1 MVITPALV
9 IDTTSDFA
17 PGSMSF
23 VAPLGRFTFTPC
35 RDAVSTMTLD
45 DTMKMMSRTRKMSV
59 SGVMLISAKIPP
71 PPSTSSSGSLPSAIL
86 GLLGAVQRLEEFFD
100 EQLELDGDPRQALV
114 EVVVDDDRLDGD
126 GDAGRGGDE
135 RLGDALRHDGEPA
148 AAVLRDRSERGHD
161 ADDGAVEADERRG
174 RAD

>member
-59 SGVMLISAKIPP
+59 KGVMLISAKMP
-71 PPSTSSSGSLPSAIL
+71 PPSVSSSGSLPSAIL
-86 GLLGAVQRLEEFFD
+86 RLLGGSQRLEELLD
-100 EQLELDGDPRQALV
+100 EHLALDRDPRQALV

-135 RLGDALRHDGEPA
+135 RLRDALRHDGEPA